1 MAIAFLTENLVR
13 SDNMASL
20 KCVGS
25 GSSGNCYIIKA
36 NNEKLILDCGLP
48 IKVIKQGLDFDLGGI
63 QGVLISH
70 AHL

>member
-1 MAIAFLTENLVR
+1 MT
-13 SDNMASL
+13 L
-20 KCVGS
+20 KCIGS
-25 GSSGNCYIIKA
+25 GSRGNCYILKA

-70 AHL
+70 AHT